1 MPINANLLKSKMAL
15 KEYNIKTLSEEIGVN
30 RDTLSNMIHGRTKP
44 SYPVINGIYFAL
56 DLTPQEGRD
65 IFLTK
70 TYVKRKSQFKET

>member
-1 MPINANLLKSKMAL
+1 MPIDAKLLKSKMAL
-15 KEYNIKTLSEEIGVN
+15 KEHNIKTLSEEIGVN

-56 DLTPQEGRD
+56 ELTPQEGRD

-70 TYVKRKSQFKET
+70 TYAKRKF